1 MLKKLGLSAIALL
14 GILLIAPAQQAKAGV
29 HVGFGVGVAP
39 AVPYYGYAAP
49 PAPDPYYAVP
59 YDPYAYDYTTPYVA
73 PYVAPAY
80 VYPYTYGGYYGG
92 WGHGYRHEF
101 HGGYHDAYRGGWG
114 GGHHEFRGGHGGGWG
129 HRR

>member
-29 HVGFGVGVAP
+29 HFGIGVGVAP

-49 PAPDPYYAVP
+49 PAPDPYYSAP
-59 YDPYAYDYTTPYVA
+59 YDPYAYGYNTPYVA
-73 PYVAPAY
+73 PYVTPSY
-80 VYPYTYGGYYGG
+80 VYPYSYGGYYGG
-92 WGHGYRHEF
+92 GWGRGY
-101 HGGYHDAYRGGWG
+101 GHDYRGAYRGGWG
-114 GGHHEFRGGHGGGWG
+114 GGHEFRGGHGGGWG